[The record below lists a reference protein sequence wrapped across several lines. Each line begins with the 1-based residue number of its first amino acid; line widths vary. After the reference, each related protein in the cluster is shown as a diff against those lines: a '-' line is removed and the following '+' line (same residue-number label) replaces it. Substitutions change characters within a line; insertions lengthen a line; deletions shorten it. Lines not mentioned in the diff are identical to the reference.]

1 MQMLTAEAAA
11 REGDWD
17 AVQPALRAVCARWP
31 DSLTAWNAHSRHGCP
46 ACALCPASDSGT
58 IFMNSCRDTL
68 LLDIALAVVL
78 LLQSGWA
85 S

>member
-31 DSLTAWNAHSRHGCP
+31 DSLTAWNAHSRCGRP
-46 ACALCPASDSGT
+46 VGRPCPASHTATETAAGIRCHSDV
-58 IFMNSCRDTL
+58 
-68 LLDIALAVVL
+68 ALAVVL
-78 LLQSGWA
+78 LAQPG
-85 S
+85 